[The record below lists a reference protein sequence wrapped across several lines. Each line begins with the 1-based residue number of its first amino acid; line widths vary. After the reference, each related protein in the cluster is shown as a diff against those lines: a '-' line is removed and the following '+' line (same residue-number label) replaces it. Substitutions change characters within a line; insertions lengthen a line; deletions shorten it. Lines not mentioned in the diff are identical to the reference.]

1 MERKMQ
7 HSMNSVKTPGMK
19 CYNMPDVAIISKL
32 NLIIIA
38 KCNC

>member
-19 CYNMPDVAIISKL
+19 CYNMPDATIIS
-32 NLIIIA
+32 NLILL
-38 KCNC
+38 